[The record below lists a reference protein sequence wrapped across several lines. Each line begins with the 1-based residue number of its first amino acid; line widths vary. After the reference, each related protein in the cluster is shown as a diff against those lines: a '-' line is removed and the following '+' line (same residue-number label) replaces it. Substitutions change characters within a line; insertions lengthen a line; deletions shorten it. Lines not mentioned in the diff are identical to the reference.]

1 MKQGATRLRV
11 PEAATAKL
19 AEAPALASLDPSAAL
34 QAISVD
40 LRSVISAY
48 RRRGRFMLRIEN
60 LPQLARFSAGQN
72 NGNCTWS
79 LQLDELEDLV
89 YFAPKST
96 HADHT
101 LSIRLIAKDETEAF
115 TIAVIDFP
123 IRGAGGEGPLLASGS
138 PRASGEA
145 EAAHDEMRN
154 EALALKSAL
163 AAREAGL
170 NQLRASAE
178 RMRVM
183 LQQKLDAAVS
193 EAQAAWKREEA
204 ARLGAEA
211 ARLEEQF
218 ERKLME

>member
-89 YFAPKST
+89 YFAPKSA

-123 IRGAGGEGPLLASGS
+123 IRGTGGEGPLLASGS
-138 PRASGEA
+138 QR
-145 EAAHDEMRN
+145 
-154 EALALKSAL
+154 
-163 AAREAGL
+163 
-170 NQLRASAE
+170 AE
-178 RMRVM
+178 RRGR
-183 LQQKLDAAVS
+183 S
-193 EAQAAWKREEA
+193 
-204 ARLGAEA
+204 GA
-211 ARLEEQF
+211 
-218 ERKLME
+218 